1 MNTSAD
7 IGRRERKAQET
18 SSRLTSVSRRLTAER
33 GLGGFTV
40 QEVCDEIDI
49 SRRTFFNYFPSKE
62 DAILGVHPAEEFQQ
76 LSAGFLDRGAR
87 GWSTVVDDLVDMLIE
102 HFEGVDVDPASHLE
116 FHAALEREP
125 QLLLRFMGVSRER
138 DRQATALVAQR
149 EGVDATDP
157 RAEAAVSVLTAI
169 LKSAGERYLDPANSL
184 DFSTLLRNDLAAI
197 RDVLAPPAIQAPA
210 PRKAIL

>member
-1 MNTSAD
+1 MDTSAV

-62 DAILGVHPAEEFQQ
+62 DAILGVHPEAEFEQ
-76 LSAGFLDRGAR
+76 LSAGFLERGSR
-87 GWSTVVDDLVDMLIE
+87 GWSAVVDDLIDMLIE
-102 HFEGVDVDPASHLE
+102 HFEGFDLEPASHFE

-149 EGVDATDP
+149 EGVAPTDL
-157 RAEAAVSVLTAI
+157 RAEAAVSVLSA
-169 LKSAGERYLDPANSL
+169 LLRSAGERYLDPDNSL
-184 DFSTLLRNDLAAI
+184 DFPSLIRNDLAAM
-197 RDVLAPPAIQAPA
+197 RDVLAHPA
-210 PRKAIL
+210 P

>member
-1 MNTSAD
+1 MNTSAE

-18 SSRLTSVSRRLTAER
+18 ASRLTSVSRRFTAER

-62 DAILGVHPAEEFQQ
+62 DAIMGTHPEAEFQQ
-76 LSAGFLDRGAR
+76 LSAGFLAR
-87 GWSTVVDDLVDMLIE
+87 GSRGWATVVDDLIDMVID
-102 HFEGVDVDPASHLE
+102 HFEGFDLDPAAHLE

-125 QLLLRFMGVSRER
+125 QLLLRAMGVSRER
-138 DRQATALVAQR
+138 DRQAIALVARR
-149 EGVDATDP
+149 EGVAPTDP
-157 RAEAAVSVLTAI
+157 RAEAAVSVLSAV

-184 DFSTLLRNDLAAI
+184 DFSTHIRNDLAAI
-197 RDVLAPPAIQAPA
+197 RDVLAPPA
-210 PRKAIL
+210 PRKANP

>member
-1 MNTSAD
+1 MNTSAV

-18 SSRLTSVSRRLTAER
+18 ASRLTSVSRRLTAER

-62 DAILGVHPAEEFQQ
+62 DAILGAHPDDEFQH
-76 LSAGFLDRGAR
+76 LSAGFRERGSR
-87 GWSTVVDDLVDMLIE
+87 GWSVVVDDLIDMVID
-102 HFEGVDVDPASHLE
+102 HFEGFDLDPASHLE

-138 DRQATALVAQR
+138 DRQATALVAER
-149 EGVDATDP
+149 EGVAPTDP
-157 RAEAAVSVLTAI
+157 RAEAAVSVLSAV
-169 LKSAGERYLDPANSL
+169 LKSAGERYLDPANLL
-184 DFSTLLRNDLAAI
+184 DFSILIRNDLAAL
-197 RDVLAPPAIQAPA
+197 RDVLAAPAVQTSA
-210 PRKAIL
+210 PRKVSL